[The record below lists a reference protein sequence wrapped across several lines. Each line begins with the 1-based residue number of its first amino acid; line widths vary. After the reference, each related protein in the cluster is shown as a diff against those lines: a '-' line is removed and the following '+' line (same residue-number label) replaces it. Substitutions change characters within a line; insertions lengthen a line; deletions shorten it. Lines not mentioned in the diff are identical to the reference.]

1 MDFKE
6 TIREQRAAIEKAG
19 SGTNIIQREQHAY
32 ASQFIRNPNILAITG
47 VRRSGKSIFSYLLAK
62 GSNFGYV
69 NFDDERIHD
78 VRTEDLN
85 SMLQAMYSLYG
96 DVDTIVLDEVQRA
109 PKWELFASRLRVTKK
124 LIVTGSNSTLL
135 SGELATHLTGRY
147 IDVTVHPF
155 SFREFLV
162 GTGFEKQVAYTTLER
177 AKIISNLNEYMEV
190 GGFPEV
196 RTVGPEILS
205 RIYND
210 IVFKDIVQ
218 RYKIRKMEVARHLAT
233 YLVSG
238 SGNEITYSSLSKALD
253 IKSVDTVAKWV
264 SYIERAFLVTRL
276 ERFDYKLKHRVKAPK
291 KFYCIDT
298 GLAKVAGFH
307 FSKNTGNTMENVVAI
322 DLQRWKSKQYGRD
335 VYYWKDHQQREVDFI
350 LKNGPEV
357 QQLVQVTYASDRR
370 EVPERELTS
379 LGIASKAL
387 RCKNLLVITWDYE
400 GEERLDGRI
409 VKFTPLWKWLLEQT

>member
-19 SGTNIIQREQHAY
+19 SGTNIIQRELHGY
-32 ASQFIRNPNILAITG
+32 ASQFIRHPNILAITG

-162 GTGFEKQVAYTTLER
+162 GTDFEKQVAYTTLER

-291 KFYCIDT
+291 KFYSIDT

-322 DLQRWKSKQYGRD
+322 DLQRWKSRQYGRD

-350 LKNGPEV
+350 LKNGQEV

-370 EVPERELTS
+370 EVPERELNS
-379 LGIASKAL
+379 LGIASKSL

-400 GEERLDGRI
+400 GEERLDGKV
-409 VKFTPLWKWLLEQT
+409 VKFIPLWKWLLEQT